1 MAIKPVE
8 ILINA
13 KDNASKVFSSLQA
26 KVAATGIAIAGFFG
40 IRAFAGAVEA
50 AADLEAAMSRV
61 KAATGASAAE
71 MQELKAAADGAIE
84 GTSFSAVDAAGALEN
99 LAKAGLS
106 VKDSIAALPAVLALA
121 QAGDLELGE
130 SAEFVTKAVMGM
142 GLAFSDAGRVADV
155 LAKGANATNTSVQG
169 LGQALSYAAPVASSL
184 GLELEEVVGI
194 IGKFADAGID
204 ASRAGTALNSILSQF
219 SDPASKFRKE
229 LSAAGITTTDFN
241 EALRQLAAAGP
252 RGQKAVTAVGQE
264 AGPALRALLNQ
275 GITSLD
281 ELIQKLKESQ
291 GSAQSFADILKD
303 NLKGSLGAFEQ
314 AWKSV
319 KTTLVTPV
327 LPVLREAIQSLTET
341 LRKAVSDGTVTRFGE
356 AIATAFRSGIEW
368 VRQFVAQIDLT
379 EVAARLQAFATRTGE
394 VFEQIGAYATNAGNT
409 VKLAYGVMSAGVN
422 TVLTAIYGIGSVFA
436 EVASVVMT
444 GIAKL
449 REGLAKVTFGRL
461 SAGFKEAAEDAR
473 ISAGAFGAAA
483 EAMRAKARESLDD
496 VAVAASTAREG
507 WSGLTAEVEK
517 SVGVT
522 TGSTEAQ
529 KAWAATVEKAAQ
541 VAAKGAEAATNKAEA
556 DKAAAESVK
565 VLRQEYADL
574 IAKGDLQAAALKLEE
589 INKALRGTPKDA
601 KKAEEAARAAAAALK
616 EAFTA
621 AGIKTKE
628 ELAQAAEAAKNNY
641 ELIKQSGQATAEG
654 LAQAFQKYAEAA
666 IAANGGVATDAIK
679 AQAAMHGL
687 EVTAD
692 STGRSIVKAMDKG
705 KEAMSGFAGS
715 VKDAQGEVQG
725 LMGYMDRLEKRNAEV
740 KSSMKMD
747 AQGFA
752 ADEQGKTIV
761 AGGDLATLTG
771 IASFLKAAGVE
782 DDETARRIAK
792 EFSDGKGNIPY
803 FNNPGQMKYGGATS
817 TISQALL
824 KAAERVTFGG
834 YGVGGAQVPG
844 IETSIPKQTRT
855 VTVNLNLNGESYG
868 TVNTDNEGAAAIQ
881 NLVEELER
889 AKRRAM

>member
-1 MAIKPVE
+1 MALKPIQ

-13 KDNASKVFSSLQA
+13 KDNASAVFSSLQA
-26 KVAATGIAIAGFFG
+26 RVAAVGVAIAGYFG
-40 IRAFAGAVEA
+40 IQAFSGVVKG
-50 AADLEAAMSRV
+50 AADLEQAMSRV
-61 KAATGASAAE
+61 QAATGASADE
-71 MQELKAAADGAIE
+71 LQELRKAAESAGSSSIF
-84 GTSFSAVDAAGALEN
+84 TSTEAAGALEN

-106 VKDSIAALPAVLALA
+106 ASEAIEALPAALALA
-121 QAGDLELGE
+121 QAGDIGL
-130 SAEFVTKAVMGM
+130 AEASEIVTKAVTGM
-142 GLAFSDAGRVADV
+142 GLSFAESARVADV
-155 LAKGANATNTSVQG
+155 LAQGANATNTSVTG
-169 LGQALSYAAPVASSL
+169 LAQALSYAAPVANSL
-184 GLELEEVVGI
+184 GLSLEDTVAI

-219 SDPASKFRKE
+219 SNPASIFRKE
-229 LSAAGITTTDFN
+229 LAAAGITTGDFN

-252 RGQKAVTAVGQE
+252 RGQKAVIAVGQE

-275 GITSLD
+275 GIGALD
-281 ELIQKLKESQ
+281 DLRGKLQESA
-291 GSAQSFADILKD
+291 GSADEVARVMQS
-303 NLKGSLGAFEQ
+303 NLNGALSGLSSAWDTVKNALG
-314 AWKSV
+314 
-319 KTTLVTPV
+319 TPV
-327 LPVLREAIQSLTET
+327 LPVLKDAVDALANSL
-341 LRKAVSDGTVTRFGE
+341 RGAVADGTVARFGE

-422 TVLTAIYGIGSVFA
+422 TVLTAIYGIGAVFA

-483 EAMRAKARESLDD
+483 EAMRAKARESLDEM
-496 VAVAASTAREG
+496 AVAASTAREG
-507 WSGLTAEVEK
+507 WSGLTAEAEK
-517 SVGVT
+517 SVAAV
-522 TGSTEAQ
+522 TGSSTAQ
-529 KAWAATVEKAAQ
+529 EEWAATVEKAAQ
-541 VAAKGAEAATNKAEA
+541 VAAKGAEAATKKAEA

-574 IAKGDLQAAALKLEE
+574 IAQGDLQAAALKFEE
-589 INKALRGTPKDA
+589 INQALRGTPA
-601 KKAEEAARAAAAALK
+601 AAQASARSAEEAAAVVSAAFERMGVQTKEALK
-616 EAFTA
+616 TQAETA
-621 AGIKTKE
+621 R
-628 ELAQAAEAAKNNY
+628 QDY
-641 ELIKQSGQATAEG
+641 ELIKQSGQATAQG

-679 AQAAMHGL
+679 TQAAMHGL
-687 EVTAD
+687 EVTTD
-692 STGRSIVKAMDKG
+692 STGRAIVKAMDKG
-705 KEAMSGFAGS
+705 KEAMSGFASS

-725 LMGYMDRLEKRNAEV
+725 LMGYMDRLEKRNSEV

-752 ADEQGKTIV
+752 ADDKGNRIV
-761 AGGDLATLTG
+761 AGGELTTLTG
-771 IASFLKAAGVE
+771 VASFLKAAGIE
-782 DDETARRIAK
+782 DEDTARRIAK

-803 FNNPGQMKYGGATS
+803 FSNPGQMKYGGD
-817 TISQALL
+817 TISAALL